1 MFGRIFLPVCLFPAE
16 KRVGSKKF
24 SAKNSIFL
32 SKWPNFR
39 CKKKFWKSFVHSPN
53 GKKTTSEPQEK
64 RFLMIYDDFFDS
76 FVNFFGFVTLV
87 EKWWFWRQKHNFQL
101 RIHYFGGKQTNSLF
115 FLRNWNFDKFRCFF
129 IPQMLKWH
137 EKSLFYVLPKFG
149 HDFISVLKKWVF
161 SPLFHPNLVLKKF
174 EVRVSK
180 KLWQNVCKLQRCSKC
195 VWIMFIWCFGS
206 NWCALLIVKKSF
218 CLRKIHLQKKLSE
231 AFSTVFRW
239 NWHFIWSYTWHEG
252 GSN

>member
-1 MFGRIFLPVCLFPAE
+1 MTLIE
-16 KRVGSKKF
+16 K
-24 SAKNSIFL
+24 L
-32 SKWPNFR
+32 
-39 CKKKFWKSFVHSPN
+39 
-53 GKKTTSEPQEK
+53 
-64 RFLMIYDDFFDS
+64 
-76 FVNFFGFVTLV
+76 
-87 EKWWFWRQKHNFQL
+87 WFWRQKHNFQL

-206 NWCALLIVKKSF
+206 NWCALLIVKILFVYEKFICKRNFRNHFQQFSDEIDTLF
-218 CLRKIHLQKKLSE
+218 EVIHGMIWFNQVKLLYWICE
-231 AFSTVFRW
+231 CFPP
-239 NWHFIWSYTWHEG
+239 TWYPTEQTWKT
-252 GSN
+252 NMV